1 MELSNYTM
9 NALKNFATINSNVVI
24 HQGNTIMTMAEA
36 KNVLGMTTVPETFPQ
51 MFGIYDLQEML
62 NVLGLV
68 DSPRL
73 RFEDNYVLIGD
84 STGRVEIK
92 YFFSDPEMLTSPTK
106 PIDMPDPD
114 VTFTLDQGTLNNL
127 KRAAAALGHNEVS
140 ITPVDN
146 VIRLSILDTENS
158 TSNMYSIDVDGDCSL
173 SDCNFIINISNLKMI
188 PGDYKVEIS
197 TKLISQFTNTSDEMD
212 LKYWVA
218 LEKSST
224 FKE

>member
-9 NALKNFATINSNVVI
+9 QALKNFASINSNVVI
-24 HQGNTIMTMAEA
+24 HPGNTIMTMAEA
-36 KNVLGMTTVPETFPQ
+36 KNVLGYTTVSESFPQ
-51 MFGIYDLQEML
+51 TFGIYDLQEML

-68 DSPRL
+68 DNPRV

-92 YFFSDPEMLTSPTK
+92 YFFSDTEMLTSPSK
-106 PIDMPDPD
+106 PIEMPEPD
-114 VTFTLDQGTLNNL
+114 VSFTLDQGTLNNL

-140 ITPVDN
+140 ITFVVN

-158 TSNMYSIDVDGDCSL
+158 TSNTYSIDVDGECSL
-173 SDCNFIINISNLKMI
+173 SECNFIINITNLKMI
-188 PGDYKVEIS
+188 PGDYKVDIS
-197 TKLISQFTNTSDEMD
+197 TKLISQFTNTSEELD

>member
-9 NALKNFATINSNVVI
+9 QALKNFASINSNVVI
-24 HQGNTIMTMAEA
+24 HPGNTIMTMAEA
-36 KNVLGMTTVPETFPQ
+36 KNVLGYTTVSESFPQ
-51 MFGIYDLQEML
+51 TFGIYDLQEML

-68 DSPRL
+68 DNPRV

-92 YFFSDPEMLTSPTK
+92 YFFSDTEMLTSPSK
-106 PIDMPDPD
+106 PIEMPEPD
-114 VTFTLDQGTLNNL
+114 VSFTLDQGTLNNL

-140 ITPVDN
+140 ITFIDN

-158 TSNMYSIDVDGDCSL
+158 TSNTYSIDVDGECSL
-173 SDCNFIINISNLKMI
+173 SECNFIINITNLKMI
-188 PGDYKVEIS
+188 PGDYKVDIS
-197 TKLISQFTNTSDEMD
+197 TKLISQFTNTSEELD